1 MPYLKRNSAG
11 EVVALM
17 AVESNDAR
25 EWASPDSPEVLLFL
39 AGVQPGS
46 DGGNAN
52 KLEMLAADLSLIR
65 VIEDVID
72 ILIDK
77 NIIIFSEL
85 PAPVQEKLLRKK
97 GQREKLFGVGDILSS
112 DEGLL

>member
-11 EVVALM
+11 DVIALTTSQSED
-17 AVESNDAR
+17 AVE
-25 EWASPDSPEVLLFL
+25 WAAADSPDVLVFL
-39 AGVQPGS
+39 ATTNTAPDPGQ
-46 DGGNAN
+46 AN

-72 ILIDK
+72 ILIAK
-77 NIIIFSEL
+77 NVIIFSEL
-85 PAPVQEKLLRKK
+85 PPPVQEKLLRKK
-97 GQREKLFGVGDILSS
+97 GQREKLFGEGDILSS